1 MSLVRETANWS
12 ELIVFSTGTGMTSW
26 AAVAAYF
33 NFYGQR
39 DLASTIALVAGP
51 PHAAAPHT
59 VHTERATSMIITKL
73 RQEETNQSLFLCQV
87 KVWVNRKIR
96 WSRDLNINIW
106 PAKIFAAR
114 SKYCPG

>member
-51 PHAAAPHT
+51 PHT
-59 VHTERATSMIITKL
+59 VYTEPATSMIITKL
-73 RQEETNQSLFLCQV
+73 R
-87 KVWVNRKIR
+87 
-96 WSRDLNINIW
+96 
-106 PAKIFAAR
+106 
-114 SKYCPG
+114 

>member
-1 MSLVRETANWS
+1 MLRVVSLVRETANWS

-51 PHAAAPHT
+51 PHAAAPLT
-59 VHTERATSMIITKL
+59 VYTEPATSMIITKL
-73 RQEETNQSLFLCQV
+73 R
-87 KVWVNRKIR
+87 
-96 WSRDLNINIW
+96 
-106 PAKIFAAR
+106 
-114 SKYCPG
+114 